1 MSTAIRQS
9 AAAEPWPPQAQRW
22 PPAFPPPWASAFG
35 DDPRGLWADATI
47 FDVVQRFRWIEPGE
61 FWMGSPADEAE
72 RTEDEGPRHRV
83 RLTQGFWLADTACS
97 QALWQA
103 VMGENPS
110 HFTDDPQ
117 NPVEQVRWDEVQGF
131 LERVGGSL
139 PGGRAELPT
148 EAEWEYACRAG
159 SETAFHWGET
169 IDPSQANYNGNLAY
183 AGGATGEYRART
195 VPVKS
200 FAPNAWGLYQM
211 HGNVWEWCADDRRE
225 YRDEACTDPRGPE
238 GGGAERAVRGGGWL
252 SGPGGLRS
260 AYRSRGH
267 RGGRYVPLGFRF
279 ALRSTGPAAG
289 AERPKQAPLTR
300 DA

>member
-103 VMGENPS
+103 VTGENPS
-110 HFTDDPQ
+110 DFRDDPQ
-117 NPVEQVRWDEVQGF
+117 NPVNWVSWYDVQSF
-131 LERVGGSL
+131 LERVSGSL
-139 PGGRAELPT
+139 AAARAELPS

-159 SETAFHWGET
+159 TESVFSWGNAIE
-169 IDPSQANYNGNLAY
+169 PRQANYDGDYAY
-183 AGGATGEYRART
+183 AGGATGESRGRA
-195 VPVKS
+195 VPVK
-200 FAPNAWGLYQM
+200 FFEPNGWGLYQM
-211 HGNVWEWCADDRRE
+211 HGNVWEWCADYRGE
-225 YRDEACTDPRGPE
+225 YRDEACVDPRGPD
-238 GGGAERAVRGGGWL
+238 GAVRAVRGGSWIFL
-252 SGPGGLRS
+252 PGGLRS
-260 AYRSRGH
+260 ASRD
-267 RGGRYVPLGFRF
+267 GRLGVECLHFLGFRF
-279 ALRSTGPAAG
+279 ALRSSGSEAG
-289 AERPKQAPLTR
+289 AERPKQAPPTP